1 MPHITPRQDLMA
13 QLIAEAKNSKLSDV
27 MRAVIFL
34 QRARDVRTGCKEQ
47 RNASRSAQATAW
59 EKKVDQPV
67 GW

>member
-1 MPHITPRQDLMA
+1 MA